1 MELFIKIL
9 TVLFELIGEIYI
21 LLLLLLLICAIV
33 YPIAQFMREKTAA
46 RKKKINGCC
55 HYRLNDYFV
64 INRYINR
71 KSYINMDMSLSATLR
86 NWGLCLK
93 NHRKSLYVDFLNTL
107 KTLESDLL
115 KWHEKNSDDLYCTT
129 NADILK
135 RIKECEK
142 NRIIKIKKETEI
154 KSVVQIIEQLSICNR
169 KHEKKKLYKL
179 TISVSNKIEKS
190 D

>member
-1 MELFIKIL
+1 MGLFIK
-9 TVLFELIGEIYI
+9 VLFGLIGVICI
-21 LLLLLLLICAIV
+21 LLLIYSVGYAAIQ
-33 YPIAQFMREKTAA
+33 YRREKTAA
-46 RKKKINGCC
+46 KKEKINWCC

-135 RIKECEK
+135 RIKKCEK

-169 KHEKKKLYKL
+169 KHEKKKMYKL
-179 TISVSNKIEKS
+179 IISVSNKNEKS